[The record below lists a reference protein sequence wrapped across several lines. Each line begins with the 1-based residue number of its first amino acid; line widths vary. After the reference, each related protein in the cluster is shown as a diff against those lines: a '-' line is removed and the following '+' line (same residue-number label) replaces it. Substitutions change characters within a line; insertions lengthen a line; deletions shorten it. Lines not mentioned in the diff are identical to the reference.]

1 MKKYIVIFLFFSFL
15 SFSQKK
21 GEVILK
27 GNMVKAKS
35 GKLYLYEILGNE
47 SYILD
52 SVNVKSGSF
61 QFKSKKYVKGFYKLA
76 FNNETNNVEIVINPD
91 EASELNFTFNEYRL
105 SRNYNFSNS
114 LDNSA
119 KKLFNNKKSS
129 IEQRI
134 SKIKRDGNK
143 SVEVRKREIQSLNIE
158 MENFS
163 LKLAK
168 DYPGTYTAMVLS
180 KTKPLHENSS
190 DKFFDDI
197 NFNDESIIRSNLL
210 PTRIQKYMVLH
221 SKYNPTSNKYAF
233 YDAVDFIMDKA
244 KVNEK
249 VAEFCMY
256 NMLDGFYN
264 TGATSTDKMWIELC
278 NYIIDE
284 YFFGEAC
291 GEVEVS
297 DLMKERASK
306 FKDLQIGNVPPDFTI
321 KDENNKPVNL
331 KSICSKNDYTI
342 LVFWASHCTHC
353 MSELPSLASWY
364 KTNKNKRVEIV
375 SVSLDANKDK
385 WKKTIADN
393 GFNWY
398 NVNQFKIYKSPVCK
412 DYKVKKTP
420 TVFILDRSMK
430 IIEKPKDTRKAVNFL
445 NKKLN

>member
-52 SVNVKSGSF
+52 SVSVKSGSF
-61 QFKSKKYVKGFYKLA
+61 QFKPKKYVKGFYKLA

-233 YDAVDFIMDKA
+233 YDASV
-244 KVNEK
+244 
-249 VAEFCMY
+249 Y
-256 NMLDGFYN
+256 N
-264 TGATSTDKMWIELC
+264 
-278 NYIIDE
+278 
-284 YFFGEAC
+284 
-291 GEVEVS
+291 
-297 DLMKERASK
+297 
-306 FKDLQIGNVPPDFTI
+306 
-321 KDENNKPVNL
+321 
-331 KSICSKNDYTI
+331 
-342 LVFWASHCTHC
+342 
-353 MSELPSLASWY
+353 SEL
-364 KTNKNKRVEIV
+364 I
-375 SVSLDANKDK
+375 
-385 WKKTIADN
+385 DN
-393 GFNWY
+393 G
-398 NVNQFKIYKSPVCK
+398 QGG
-412 DYKVKKTP
+412 T
-420 TVFILDRSMK
+420 
-430 IIEKPKDTRKAVNFL
+430 
-445 NKKLN
+445 